1 MPSTN
6 RLGICRVCFAFMFYF
21 MKKIFFPLLLT
32 AALLTGCADGS
43 RGIEALTE
51 KSSFAAF
58 SEESASDI
66 TVESGSDALPI
77 ELPEFVTVYHEDNLD
92 ENGNPVLENRPDG
105 YYAYNGRRYWLDLEC
120 AMGHYIE
127 ENGSYALIPDAF
139 GELTPEDQLSGI
151 DKIMYYFDTDDYLYL
166 GCSEKDNPGFDNFR
180 RDFYVHNDGKYILCL
195 DKYDELA
202 YQVSPEML
210 GEGRCVILASVW
222 TASKI

>member
-1 MPSTN
+1 M
-6 RLGICRVCFAFMFYF
+6 
-21 MKKIFFPLLLT
+21 T
-32 AALLTGCADGS
+32 AALLTGCAGDS

-51 KSSFAAF
+51 ESSFDTF
-58 SEESASDI
+58 SEESVSDI
-66 TVESGSDALPI
+66 TEESNSDALPI
-77 ELPEFVTVYHEDNLD
+77 ELPEFVTVYHEENSD
-92 ENGNPVLENRPDG
+92 ENGDLVLDCRPTE
-105 YYAYNGRRYWLDLEC
+105 YYAYNGRRYWLDHEC

-139 GELTPEDQLSGI
+139 GELMPENQLSGI

-180 RDFYVHNDGKYILCL
+180 RDYYVHNDGKYILCL
-195 DKYDELA
+195 DKYDELV

-210 GEGRCVILASVW
+210 GEGRCVVLASVW